1 MIFKASPDQEDV
13 MYQHVPMSLMA
24 TPYPLKHYKHALEL
38 DPAMGKLVAGIVRDP
53 SMINKTL
60 DSFSKQDDFIARL
73 LDVSKAFNECDASV
87 PR

>member
-1 MIFKASPDQEDV
+1 
-13 MYQHVPMSLMA
+13 
-24 TPYPLKHYKHALEL
+24 LEL
-38 DPAMGKLVAGIVRDP
+38 APAMGKLVAGIVRDP